1 MIRSRKSYQL
11 IMSIGAIILVS
22 FLFAGCRDCGGPRAG
37 TELASAAPATGAKVP
52 AGQVADLRFP
62 PLPLASNGLTLR
74 AEVPPFIAPGENF
87 TITAVFTYDGEGE
100 LAVLPRAI
108 GVHFASRGPQQ
119 ADYVPL
125 PGPPKDIYP
134 DAQRIRRGRPVRAA
148 VSFDVARSGAIWR
161 LPEGPYDL
169 TLRYGVG
176 PNTRL
181 PEGGPLA
188 GAMAWAGVVASP
200 PVPITVTAQKP

>member
-1 MIRSRKSYQL
+1 MMQRPWPVL
-11 IMSIGAIILVS
+11 PLAAILTAATV
-22 FLFAGCRDCGGPRAG
+22 AGCRD
-37 TELASAAPATGAKVP
+37 PAP
-52 AGQVADLRFP
+52 AGQVADPRFP

-74 AEVPPFIAPGENF
+74 AEVPPRIAPGEDF
-87 TITAVFTYDGEGE
+87 PITAVFTYDGEGE

-134 DAQRIRRGRPVRAA
+134 DAQLIRRGRPVRAV
-148 VSFDVARSGAIWR
+148 VSFDVARWDTAWR
-161 LPEGPYDL
+161 LPEGPYEL

-181 PEGGPLA
+181 PERSPLA
-188 GAMAWAGVVASP
+188 GATAWAGVVASP
-200 PVPITVTAQKP
+200 PVPITVTAKKP

>member
-11 IMSIGAIILVS
+11 MMSIGAIIFVF
-22 FLFAGCRDCGGPRAG
+22 FLFAGCRDRGGPRAG
-37 TELASAAPATGAKVP
+37 TELASAAPAIEAKAP
-52 AGQVADLRFP
+52 AGQVADPRFP

-87 TITAVFTYDGEGE
+87 QITAVFTYDGEGE

-134 DAQRIRRGRPVRAA
+134 DAQLIRRGRPVRAA
-148 VSFDVARSGAIWR
+148 VSFDVARWGTVWR

-181 PEGGPLA
+181 PERSQLA
-188 GAMAWAGVVASP
+188 GATAWDGLVASP
-200 PVPITVTAQKP
+200 PVPITVTANKP